1 MARTELEQLVYQ
13 MSADI
18 RQLEKTNQ
26 RALGHVDKSANQMQR
41 RYDRLAKEMG
51 QDFGRISL
59 FAGAAFGA
67 ITVYATKAA
76 GDAAETANAFSV
88 AFGAASKDAEA
99 FAQTYAK
106 DVGRAFVEV
115 QDRMANAQLVLK
127 GLGATAEQALPMV
140 EALVRRSVD
149 FASLRNIG
157 DAQAFEAFISGITG
171 ETEPLKK
178 FGVVINETATKAELL
193 RLGFKGNA
201 EQAPELAKAMARL
214 NLIMQKTIDADN
226 DAIKTK
232 TSLNNQVK
240 VSQANF
246 HDAAVELGKN
256 FVPTA
261 TKALQ
266 AANGLLDEFNQ
277 MPDSVKLAGLAFLGL
292 VAAGGPLAATIA
304 GLIQLI
310 KYAGLARA
318 ALLTVAGGGA
328 LATTVVAATGAAAIV
343 GLSKEKKYRATTR
356 MPTMASD
363 DDLAGAIGYAQTNIG
378 SLQGM
383 AEANRPGRTQE
394 RLTEFQRQL
403 GALQAE
409 LQRRAVNADGK
420 VKAEADAQTK
430 AVTDALGGFALGDGL
445 KSPVGGAKAKTGK
458 SAAEKAADKERS
470 QQDRYNTELA
480 RLQDQ
485 ELQARQGQNLS
496 IQARAAI
503 ELARIDAEQ
512 KAYVEDVSR
521 AKDVGDNRAKLL
533 VAAKNAVSDAERA
546 AVIAQRD
553 ADLQDQKLAQD
564 RELADLNIQIL
575 QISGATADSLL
586 ERLAVE
592 ERILAIRQAQEKA
605 ALEDYLAHNPNV
617 TNGDAQRQ
625 ALDDLQAAARG
636 DLRRVAGEE
645 LKGGILDAFEAARGG
660 VGDLAD
666 FFAQRLRDKLKDKVA
681 DLLADF
687 LINIAR
693 QKAGSTLG
701 SLAKVATAILGGRE
715 TGGPARKGVPIRVG
729 ENGEEVFTPPSD
741 GYIISNSRLR
751 KMGSA
756 TAGSAQGG
764 GDVYLAV
771 TVNAD
776 GAIPREEIMH
786 MVQRGSLQ
794 AVQAARGLTRAD
806 IARSS
811 QQRLGRR

>member
-26 RALGHVDKSANQMQR
+26 RALGNVDRSANQMQR

-59 FAGAAFGA
+59 LAGAAFGA

-88 AFGAASKDAEA
+88 AFGSAEKDAQAFAAS
-99 FAQTYAK
+99 YSK

-214 NLIMQKTIDADN
+214 NLIMQKTVDADN

-261 TKALQ
+261 TKAIQ

-292 VAAGGPLAATIA
+292 VAAGGPLAAAIT
-304 GLIQLI
+304 GLMKLIQ
-310 KYAGLARA
+310 YAGLARA
-318 ALLTVAGGGA
+318 ALVS
-328 LATTVVAATGAAAIV
+328 V
-343 GLSKEKKYRATTR
+343 
-356 MPTMASD
+356 
-363 DDLAGAIGYAQTNIG
+363 
-378 SLQGM
+378 
-383 AEANRPGRTQE
+383 
-394 RLTEFQRQL
+394 
-403 GALQAE
+403 
-409 LQRRAVNADGK
+409 
-420 VKAEADAQTK
+420 
-430 AVTDALGGFALGDGL
+430 ALGGAAVAAVPVVGAVAFGVSATKRFNDFKARSSLSDSKVRATSSDEDLQGALVGL
-445 KSPVGGAKAKTGK
+445 KADEAKNAKNGRTSYATAIIAKVEADLQKRASASAAAAAAKVEGDIKAAFAGFSLTDDLKTPVGGTKTKTGK

-470 QQDRYNTELA
+470 QKDRYLTEMA

-496 IQARAAI
+496 IQERAKI

-512 KAYVEDVSR
+512 KAYAEDVSR
-521 AKDVGDNRAKLL
+521 THDVGESRAKLL
-533 VAAKNAVSDAERA
+533 VAAKKTTSDAERA

-553 ADLQDQKLAQD
+553 ADLQDAKLAQD
-564 RELADLNIQIL
+564 RELADLNIQML

-605 ALEDYLAHNPNV
+605 ALEDYLSHNPNV

-625 ALDDLQAAARG
+625 ALDDLQAATRK

-645 LKGGILDAFEAARGG
+645 LKGGILDAFEAAKGG
-660 VGDLAD
+660 LEGLAE
-666 FFAQRLRDKLKDKVA
+666 FFGQRIRDKLKDKLADVA
-681 DLLADF
+681 ADF
-687 LINIAR
+687 LISIAKN
-693 QKAGSTLG
+693 KAGSALG
-701 SLAKVATAILGGRE
+701 SIASVATAILGHRA
-715 TGGPARKGVPIRVG
+715 TGGPVQKGVPYITG
-729 ENGEEVFTPPSD
+729 ENGQEVFVPSSA
-741 GYIISNSRLR
+741 GRIISNSSLR
-751 KMGSA
+751 KMGS
-756 TAGSAQGG
+756 SAAVGGQGG

-776 GAIPREEIMH
+776 GAIPREEIQM